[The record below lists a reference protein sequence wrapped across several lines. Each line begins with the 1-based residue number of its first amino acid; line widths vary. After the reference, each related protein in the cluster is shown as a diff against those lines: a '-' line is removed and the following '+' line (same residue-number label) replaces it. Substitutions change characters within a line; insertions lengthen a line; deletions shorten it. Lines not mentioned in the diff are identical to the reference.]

1 MLNVC
6 VCACGW
12 KATSRPVVYN
22 ERLKHVAMI
31 LIESVGY
38 SFTTLKDTL
47 KKVIFSGG
55 KSTLILN
62 SSKSK
67 TM

>member
-22 ERLKHVAMI
+22 ERLKHVAII
-31 LIESVGY
+31 LIENVGY
-38 SFTTLKDTL
+38 SFTTLKKHI
-47 KKVIFSGG
+47 KKSDIQWWKKYSDPEF
-55 KSTLILN
+55 K
-62 SSKSK
+62 
-67 TM
+67 